1 MLGDWFNR
9 VEVPHELFSTKR
21 SIPRTAQKSAIRDSF
36 SRAADVPG
44 GVPINCIISDLSAS
58 GAKLTI
64 RDQAAIPNEF
74 ALVFRRNCRIVHRF
88 DGQIGVQFV

>member
-1 MLGDWFNR
+1 MSFFQPRDPFR
-9 VEVPHELFSTKR
+9 ELRKN
-21 SIPRTAQKSAIRDSF
+21 PRYEIHSLAQL
-36 SRAADVPG
+36 DVPG

-58 GAKLTI
+58 GAKLTT